1 MSAALQKLFFPTAAF
16 VSALVLGA
24 WLAVESAQ
32 IFSSVEAG
40 LTLHKQ
46 EREAIRAQELR
57 DIQRLLDTHNKL
69 RERWLPSLQRLRDVF
84 EGLREL
90 RISLEPFM
98 QGSPALVLEKDD
110 EDLFLE
116 RVKGLAVARPEW
128 KEELDA
134 FAAKRPPV
142 RKDDPVPAVPAAPV
156 SPVAVVKA
164 GQPPLSKGLK
174 ALEARA
180 DGELWQLL
188 LELAQQVPAEA
199 LVAKRSSEV
208 SAKGGAELLGTFPQR
223 AVGAL
228 VVELA
233 LLGVVFS
240 GFWRSERARQV
251 DRKKLG
257 AAEKMQRDILEHS
270 AECVVLLAANGC
282 VDFVSEAGKKAMGF
296 ESGRELHGK
305 GWSEWW
311 LPEWRARLEEG
322 VRRAFAGEAVRLDLA
337 LSEGGTGREGLSK
350 VEWWEASLTLLDG
363 GDAPRVMAVMHN
375 VSERRRAQQLLTD
388 SEELFVSFVENSPA
402 MVYIKD
408 SEGRYLRV
416 NRICEEIQGC
426 PAASLIGQ
434 REREV
439 KGLNF
444 ELEVERMEEEVLK
457 SGKSRRVLEE
467 YRLAGGETAHW
478 RVLRF
483 PLRLSSGKML
493 LGAIGVDVTRAVRAE
508 GELQEARDS
517 ALQSA
522 RLKSE
527 FLANMSHEIRTPMN
541 GIIGMSGL
549 LLSTELNSRQ
559 RDFAQ
564 TIAGSADALL
574 TILNDVLDFSKIE
587 AGMLEF
593 EEIDFELETVLHG
606 AVDLLA
612 ERAAAKGLDLAVVVE
627 PSVPTMLRGDP
638 GPLRQIL
645 MNLLGNA
652 LKFTKSG
659 EVLLK
664 VRLKAGQSASP
675 RSVAVLFEVQDTGIG
690 LSTDAQAKLFRAF
703 SQADGSTTR
712 RYGGTGLGL
721 AISKELVSRMRG
733 EIGVKSEPGKGS
745 LFWFSAQFTVEPA
758 GEPAAEARFDGIRVL
773 VAAAHAAT
781 RKAVRLLVEC
791 DGGIVE
797 EAADG
802 AGFLQWCEQRTEES
816 LSKTFV
822 LIDERIWS
830 ETHAGGQLAKL
841 AQLGARV
848 ALLAG
853 FSRQSLSISEVQSGC
868 SRFFVKPLRVG
879 HVLRWLEGVPSGGG
893 SEPAHVLVPAAL
905 AAQRPLRLMIAEDN
919 KVNQSVIRHQ
929 LARFGH
935 EVVFLAENGLEVL
948 AALGRVELDA
958 LLLDCQM
965 PEMDGYET
973 VRAIRALSGELRH
986 LWVIAMTAN
995 TMEGD
1000 RDKCL
1005 TAGMDDYV
1013 SKPFKEKELLAALG
1027 RVRPGVAPSKSPAPA
1042 RGASID
1048 PAALAAL
1055 RELGGEDGQAL
1066 LESLCEQF
1074 LAAGIK
1080 LVSDLG
1086 AAVARGDGAAAQRA
1100 AHTLKGSAANFG
1112 AAELVAACDLA
1123 EHAAA
1128 EHRLPALEASAARV
1142 PQEFELVRMALLEAC
1157 LQA

>member
-1 MSAALQKLFFPTAAF
+1 MLPAPSKLPLPTAAF
-16 VSALVLGA
+16 FSALALGG
-24 WLAVESAQ
+24 WLFFESGRALTSAQ
-32 IFSSVEAG
+32 A
-40 LTLHKQ
+40 TLELQ
-46 EREAIRAQELR
+46 RQQRQSARTRELQDMQQLLATNGKLR
-57 DIQRLLDTHNKL
+57 D
-69 RERWLPSLQRLRDVF
+69 RWFPELQRLRDVF
-84 EGLREL
+84 AGLREL
-90 RISLEPFM
+90 RVFLEPFI
-98 QGSPALVLEKDD
+98 QGAPRLELEADD
-110 EDLFLE
+110 EMLLKE
-116 RVKGLAVARPEW
+116 NIKGLGLVRPEW
-128 KEELDA
+128 KEELEQLT
-134 FAAKRPPV
+134 AKRPPSSA
-142 RKDDPVPAVPAAPV
+142 PTAVPAA
-156 SPVAVVKA
+156 VVQTPETALGK
-164 GQPPLSKGLK
+164 SLK

-188 LELAQQVPAEA
+188 SELTQEPHPEARTPQISPAAEA
-199 LVAKRSSEV
+199 MALT
-208 SAKGGAELLGTFPQR
+208 GLLGSFPR
-223 AVGAL
+223 TALGAL
-228 VVELA
+228 LAELA

-240 GFWRSERARQV
+240 GFWRAERTRRA
-251 DRKKLG
+251 DRKKLDV
-257 AAEKMQRDILEHS
+257 AEKMQRDILEHS
-270 AECVVLLAANGC
+270 AECVVLLDAKGC
-282 VDFVSEAGKKAMGF
+282 VAFVSEAGRQALGF
-296 ESGRELHGK
+296 ESTRELLGK
-305 GWSEWW
+305 GWEGWW
-311 LPEWRARLEEG
+311 LPEWRGRLEDG
-322 VRRAFAGEAVRLDLA
+322 LRRALAGEAVRLDLA
-337 LSEGGTGREGLSK
+337 LAGAGGAGGAGLSK
-350 VEWWEASLTLLDG
+350 VEWWEACLTLLDDG
-363 GDAPRVMAVMHN
+363 VAPRLMAVMQN
-375 VSERRRAQQLLTD
+375 VSERRRAQQLLAD
-388 SEELFVSFVENSPA
+388 SEELFVSFIENSPA

-408 SEGRYLRV
+408 SEGRYLKV

-426 PAASLIGQ
+426 AAAGLIGL

-444 ELEVERMEEEVLK
+444 ELEVERMEAEVLQ
-457 SGKSRRVLEE
+457 SGRSRRVLEE

-517 ALQSA
+517 ALQST

-593 EEIDFELETVLHG
+593 EEVGFDLETVLHG

-612 ERAAAKGLDLAVVVE
+612 ERAAAKGLNLAVVVE
-627 PSVPTMLRGDP
+627 PSVPSVLRGDP
-638 GPLRQIL
+638 GRLRQIL

-652 LKFTKSG
+652 LKFTKAG

-664 VRLKAGQSASP
+664 VRLKAGPPPSP
-675 RSVAVLFEVQDTGIG
+675 RSVVVLFEVQDTGIG
-690 LSTDAQAKLFRAF
+690 ISADAQARLFRAF

-733 EIGVKSEPGKGS
+733 EIGVKSEPSKGS
-745 LFWFSAQFTVEPA
+745 LFWFSAQFLLGPEEAPP
-758 GEPAAEARFDGIRVL
+758 EEARFEGVRLL
-773 VAAAHAAT
+773 VAEPHTAT
-781 RKAVRLLVEC
+781 RKAVRLQVEGN
-791 DGGIVE
+791 GGTVE
-797 EAADG
+797 EVADG
-802 AGFLQWCEQRTEES
+802 AGFLQWCAQRADEA
-816 LSKTFV
+816 LPKTFV
-822 LIDERIWS
+822 LLDERIWL
-830 ETHAGGQLAKL
+830 ETQAEGQLRAL
-841 AQLGARV
+841 ADAGARV
-848 ALLAG
+848 ALLAA
-853 FSRQSLSISEVQSGC
+853 FSRQSLSRQEAQSGC
-868 SRFFVKPLRVG
+868 TRFFAKPLRVG
-879 HVLRWLEGVPSGGG
+879 HVLRWLEGGASEGGG
-893 SEPAHVLVPAAL
+893 APVREVVPEAPAAQL
-905 AAQRPLRLMIAEDN
+905 RLRLMVAEDN

-948 AALGRVELDA
+948 AALGRVQLDA

-973 VRAIRALSGELRH
+973 VRAIRALNGELRH

-1000 RDKCL
+1000 REKCL
-1005 TAGMDDYV
+1005 AAGMDDYV
-1013 SKPFKEKELLAALG
+1013 SKPFKERELVAALG
-1027 RVRPGVAPSKSPAPA
+1027 RVRPGVAPGKLLLSA
-1042 RGASID
+1042 RQASID
-1048 PAALAAL
+1048 PAALAML

-1074 LAAGIK
+1074 LAAGVK
-1080 LVSDLG
+1080 LVAELG
-1086 AAVARGDGAAAQRA
+1086 AAAAGDDCEGARRA

-1112 AAELVAACDLA
+1112 AADLVAACELA

-1128 EHRLPALEASAARV
+1128 ELRLPEMQSAAARV

-1157 LQA
+1157 LRA